1 MNSQISIRDIV
12 LQQCLFNDNDAK
24 LSHFLS
30 NRYKLY
36 HKPASMVDVA
46 NGRVNDFITLR
57 SALILANRIHFRNI
71 SGTTGTLAVF
81 EAQYNE
87 KYTMY
92 TGTKYSVIFCMFSL
106 IEFFGENKASTPV
119 IKCILITFDSSAS
132 IVNFTII

>member
-57 SALILANRIHFRNI
+57 SALILKMADRIYFRNI
-71 SGTTGTLAVF
+71 SGTSGT
-81 EAQYNE
+81 
-87 KYTMY
+87 
-92 TGTKYSVIFCMFSL
+92 
-106 IEFFGENKASTPV
+106 
-119 IKCILITFDSSAS
+119 
-132 IVNFTII
+132 